1 MPNTVA
7 LIAHDRK
14 KQDLVALARQYRAT
28 LSRFHI
34 ITTDGTGQRIAEAT
48 GLPVERVASG
58 ASGGELQ
65 IAARVVAGEVLGVIF
80 LSDPVAQQ
88 PHEPNIAPIL
98 RVCDIHN
105 VPLATNLATAELA
118 IRAVAKTQ
126 VGHLIFNPVAGQGDP
141 DLELALIQQILEPA
155 VRLQTI
161 FTQPDIDPAEQAK
174 EVIEEIAHRQDGNNT
189 DFIIASGGDGTVSAI
204 AGAAISTG
212 VPLGVIPRGTAN
224 AFSVALGIPTDL
236 RRACETI
243 AGGNTRQVDAA
254 RCNDL
259 PMILLAGIGF
269 EAGMVEKAD
278 RDLKNR
284 LGPLAYVLSGALQ
297 LFEQQPFNAKVEMA
311 DRTIDLQ
318 TGALT
323 VANAAPATSVMA
335 QGFGQVI
342 PDDGLLDVTIA
353 SVQGG
358 LQGLNTM
365 AGLFTSAIVK
375 TQFQREDTLCLRTDR
390 IKVFTDPP
398 QKLVVDGELVN
409 ANPVEFVCIPKGLT
423 IFAPLSTVT

>member
-7 LIAHDRK
+7 LIAHDTK
-14 KQDLVALARQYRAT
+14 KAEMVALAKQYRT
-28 LSRFHI
+28 ILSRYHLI
-34 ITTDGTGQRIAEAT
+34 ATEGTGRRIAEGT
-48 GLPVERVASG
+48 GLPVECLASG
-58 ASGGELQ
+58 LAGGDLQ
-65 IAARVVAGEVLGVIF
+65 IAARIVEGDVVGVVF
-80 LSDPVAQQ
+80 LFDPSSKQ
-88 PHEPNIAPIL
+88 PHEPDISNLL
-98 RVCDIHN
+98 RVCGIHN

-118 IRAVAKTQ
+118 VRAVAKSR

-141 DLELALIQQILEPA
+141 DRDLALIRQILEPA
-155 VRLQTI
+155 VHLNAI
-161 FTQPDIDPAEQAK
+161 FTQPDIDPAVQAK
-174 EVIEEIAHRQDGNNT
+174 EVIDRILARNDKDNT

-204 AGAAISTG
+204 AGAAIATG

-236 RRACETI
+236 RLACETI

-259 PMILLAGIGF
+259 PMVLLTGIGF

-278 RDLKNR
+278 REMKNR

-297 LFEQQPFNAKVEMA
+297 MFEQQPFKAEVEIG
-311 DRTIDLQ
+311 DRKIEIQ

-323 VANAAPATSVMA
+323 VANAAPPTSVMA
-335 QGFGQVI
+335 QGLGQVI

-353 SVQGG
+353 TAVGG
-358 LQGLNTM
+358 LQTINTM
-365 AGLFTSAIVK
+365 ASLFTSAMVK
-375 TQFQREDTLCLRTDR
+375 TQFEREDLICLRTNK

-398 QKLVVDGELVN
+398 QKLVVDGEMIE
-409 ANPVEFVCIPKGLT
+409 ANPAEFVCIPNGLT
-423 IFAPLSTVT
+423 IFAPLSTF